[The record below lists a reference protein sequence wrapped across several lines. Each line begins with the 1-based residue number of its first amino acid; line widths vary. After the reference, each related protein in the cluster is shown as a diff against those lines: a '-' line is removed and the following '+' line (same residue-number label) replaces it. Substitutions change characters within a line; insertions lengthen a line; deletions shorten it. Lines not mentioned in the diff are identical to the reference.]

1 MCIYIYYIF
10 IYYICIILYI
20 YIYIYYITYI
30 NLSIS
35 IYLYIY
41 ILKEMLTL
49 NVWLQIYGL
58 KNTHNLLKAQI
69 FLFSS
74 EVLPMCQS
82 FIALTTHWQS
92 FWKEEKYLC
101 F

>member
-10 IYYICIILYI
+10 IYYICIIL

>member
-20 YIYIYYITYI
+20 YIYILYYIYKSIYI
-30 NLSIS
+30 YIS
-35 IYLYIY
+35 IYIL
-41 ILKEMLTL
+41 LKEMLTL